1 MFSQESIFFLGIISN
16 NNWCTS
22 TIDIE
27 EISRTHQVSISI
39 TNCVV
44 IIWLLYGY
52 CVVLAKREQR
62 KMRDKDEKKQ
72 SCVFT
77 QLCILIYE

>member
-44 IIWLLYGY
+44 IVWLLCGASQKGA
-52 CVVLAKREQR
+52 AKNER
-62 KMRDKDEKKQ
+62 
-72 SCVFT
+72 
-77 QLCILIYE
+77 